1 MRSEFPKNLTLDKS
15 DFIPKVKKGST
26 WRTDDEL
33 AGGSNQC
40 LLAEWDPYERKLH
53 FEFEN
58 RILIPIFGKILN
70 ILYCLKSFGKLLFVF

>member
-1 MRSEFPKNLTLDKS
+1 MRSEFPKNLTLEKS

-40 LLAEWDPYERKLH
+40 LLAEWKLH